1 MIFLVNGTTNC
12 HHLPGAPVCSINNTE
27 YYNTCDLAH
36 HNTRLAYQGPCLK
49 HCRHEGTVCG
59 FNGQTYVSEC
69 AALADMVLVDYMGPC
84 IAVGLITDVK
94 TKQCPGVQCAP
105 LPHQNCLGITPP
117 GACCPICA
125 GSLRLLYSRKQID
138 RAWYA
143 LQYKSTDFLTLKS
156 LLKALE
162 RQIQVAQCALK
173 GYLTIEMDIFVAVYT
188 TEKYPSKIQLEA
200 CVREAEKIASLINM
214 QSPRIVS
221 ELTLSSLTLANT
233 IHVEVN
239 SCARTTTS
247 AIILGLVFLAK
258 IL

>member
-1 MIFLVNGTTNC
+1 
-12 HHLPGAPVCSINNTE
+12 
-27 YYNTCDLAH
+27 
-36 HNTRLAYQGPCLK
+36 
-49 HCRHEGTVCG
+49 
-59 FNGQTYVSEC
+59 
-69 AALADMVLVDYMGPC
+69 MVLVDYVGPC
-84 IAVGLITDVK
+84 MAVGLITDVK
-94 TKQCPGVQCAP
+94 TKQCPRVQCAP
-105 LPHQNCLGITPP
+105 LPDQNCLGITPP

-173 GYLTIEMDIFVAVYT
+173 GYITIEMDIFVAVHT
-188 TEKYPSKIQLEA
+188 TEKYPSKIQLET

-221 ELTLSSLTLANT
+221 ELTLSSLTLANKV
-233 IHVEVN
+233 HVEVN
-239 SCARTTTS
+239 SGASKTVS
-247 AIILGLVFLAK
+247 AIILGLIFLAK
-258 IL
+258 LFL